1 MGQPDHEQVCQQRH
15 RCAGVFERHFRQAR
29 REHTHRGLDARKVV
43 GQNAVFLQRLDQIA
57 GQELGGRAVFDHAG
71 DGQRVEE
78 LLPVVLHL
86 FGEVL
91 GHAGGVLIGRTEN
104 IRQQG
109 HKEVLHVLRI
119 VFA

>member
-1 MGQPDHEQVCQQRH
+1 MGQPDHEQVRQQRH
-15 RCAGVFERHFRQAR
+15 GRAGVFARHLRQPR
-29 REHTHRGLDARKVV
+29 REHAHRGLDAREIV
-43 GQNAVFLQRLDQIA
+43 GQNAVFLQRLDQIP
-57 GQELGGRAVFDHAG
+57 GQEPGGRAVFDHAG